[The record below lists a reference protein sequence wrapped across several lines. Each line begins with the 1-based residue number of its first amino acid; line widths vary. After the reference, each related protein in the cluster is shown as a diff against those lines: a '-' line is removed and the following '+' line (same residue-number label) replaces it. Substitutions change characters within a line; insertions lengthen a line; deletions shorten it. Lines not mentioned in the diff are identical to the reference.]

1 MVLAPLSPVTDS
13 LLDSPHPMMAT
24 NPMTARPIA
33 VATATRRLVRGFL
46 TSVLSGTDGGIGSD
60 LMRGGGAYNNV
71 VFLEVLYLGVD
82 PSDLSDE
89 EARAALKKNLIPKD
103 DIRIRAA
110 LRDVKGKQ

>member
-1 MVLAPLSPVTDS
+1 M
-13 LLDSPHPMMAT
+13 
-24 NPMTARPIA
+24 ARP
-33 VATATRRLVRGFL
+33 
-46 TSVLSGTDGGIGSD
+46 SD
-60 LMRGGGAYNNV
+60 ERMQAAKI
-71 VFLEVLYLGVD
+71 LGVD